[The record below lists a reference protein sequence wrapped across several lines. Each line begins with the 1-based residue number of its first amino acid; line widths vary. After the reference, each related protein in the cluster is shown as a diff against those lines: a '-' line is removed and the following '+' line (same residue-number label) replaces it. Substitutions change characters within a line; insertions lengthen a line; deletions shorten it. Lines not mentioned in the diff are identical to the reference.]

1 VIKGIDI
8 FEMAIEPHVCGGDV
22 RIAEFNK

>member
-8 FEMAIEPHVCGGDV
+8 FEMALEPHVCGGDIRV
-22 RIAEFNK
+22 AEFNK